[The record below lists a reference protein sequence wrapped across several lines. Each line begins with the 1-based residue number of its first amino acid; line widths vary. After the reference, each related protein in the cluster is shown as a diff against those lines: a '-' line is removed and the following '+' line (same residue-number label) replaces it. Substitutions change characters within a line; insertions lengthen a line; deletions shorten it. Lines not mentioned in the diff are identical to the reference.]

1 MLKQTS
7 FPAPVLPTPGILKY
21 EPAVL
26 PNRYHY
32 VVWNDRISHLN
43 DTTIR
48 IYTIFGMPYG
58 DQLVPNDS
66 VTKSILATIFN
77 LRAFCGMRCHNT
89 ISTFNVWD
97 PVYDI
102 IFNIADDLFAV
113 DSVVS
118 TLYNVEY
125 LVNPIRFMEFY
136 DIILDYMRKSSSV
149 PNSLIPALVLPQS
162 LAVYNPY
169 LNIFAN
175 DNVYNQT
182 QSTGFGILY
191 GIHNVARQMF
201 EDGISVI
208 TNGLGL
214 ILEQYNQH

>member
-1 MLKQTS
+1 MLGGKQTG
-7 FPAPVLPTPGILKY
+7 FITPGISKY

-32 VVWNDRISHLN
+32 VAWNDGISRFN
-43 DTTIR
+43 NSAESVFP
-48 IYTIFGMPYG
+48 IFRLSSSTVY
-58 DQLVPNDS
+58 NDS
-66 VTKSILATIFN
+66 VASSIWTTVNN
-77 LRAFCGMRCHNT
+77 LIVFYGKTNSIGDA
-89 ISTFNVWD
+89 
-97 PVYDI
+97 YDI
-102 IFNIADDLFAV
+102 SSPIFEIIYDIRNDISAV
-113 DSVVS
+113 DSVS

-182 QSTGFGILY
+182 QSEGFSILCDMY
-191 GIHNVARQMF
+191 NVARQMF
-201 EDGISVI
+201 EDSISVI